1 MLGTYTMAAEGLD
14 VKELNTIFF
23 ASPKSDITQS
33 IGRILRQKNPTI
45 IPTAY
50 DIIDKSINVFNRQA
64 YKRIRFYK
72 KNNYKIFRT
81 IVKDDETQTS
91 KKLFK
96 QFMRNP
102 KSVIEKPKKPGR
114 KDDVPLKGICLL

>member
-1 MLGTYTMAAEGLD
+1 MESIKKIVEELYPFDYSVASEG
-14 VKELNTIFF
+14 
-23 ASPKSDITQS
+23 S
-33 IGRILRQKNPTI
+33 
-45 IPTAY
+45 
-50 DIIDKSINVFNRQA
+50 DKSINVFNRQA

-81 IVKDDETQTS
+81 TVKDDETQTS

-102 KSVIEKPKKPGR
+102 KKVIEKPKKPGR